1 MKGPDFTPDLS
12 TYARQLTPLDQEADL
27 FGIANVLDDK
37 HVEFV
42 IIRSSNTLDQLF
54 LSEFLRR
61 SYPNGR
67 VVLDGS
73 DLLFRRG
80 MQGASLRGVMLLSPY
95 PLLSWTQD
103 AIPKFHSQSG
113 RSYRVF
119 AQDATEG
126 VYIAARELL
135 DPKG

>member
-103 AIPKFHSQSG
+103 AIPKIHDHFGQYRHFG

-119 AQDATEG
+119 AE
-126 VYIAARELL
+126 
-135 DPKG
+135 